1 MAPFLLD
8 NALLLIKP
16 RNQCN
21 HTTIVVVYIDRS
33 VACKQLHL
41 HNHSAALVSANP
53 NYAPIIVTEEMVIIE
68 RVIKIERNFNSAWAI

>member
-1 MAPFLLD
+1 MAPLLLN

-33 VACKQLHL
+33 VACKQLHPYS
-41 HNHSAALVSANP
+41 HSAALVSDNTKYP
-53 NYAPIIVTEEMVIIE
+53 PIIVTEEMIIIG
-68 RVIKIERNFNSAWAI
+68 RVMKIEWNLVNDWQP

>member
-1 MAPFLLD
+1 MAPLLLN

-21 HTTIVVVYIDRS
+21 HTTIVVVYINGS

-41 HNHSAALVSANP
+41 HDHTAALVSANP
-53 NYAPIIVTEEMVIIE
+53 NYAPIIVTEEMVILG
-68 RVIKIERNFNSAWAI
+68 RAIKIERNVVEDRQS

>member
-1 MAPFLLD
+1 MAPPLLD

-41 HNHSAALVSANP
+41 CNHSAALVSANP
-53 NYAPIIVTEEMVIIE
+53 NYAPIILSEEMVIIE

>member
-1 MAPFLLD
+1 MAPLLLD

-21 HTTIVVVYIDRS
+21 HTTIVVVYTDRS

-41 HNHSAALVSANP
+41 HNHTAALVSANP
-53 NYAPIIVTEEMVIIE
+53 NYAPIIVTEEIIIIG
-68 RVIKIERNFNSAWAI
+68 RVIKIERNLVEDWQP

>member
-21 HTTIVVVYIDRS
+21 HTTIVVVYTDRS

-41 HNHSAALVSANP
+41 CNHTATLVSSNP
-53 NYAPIIVTEEMVIIE
+53 NYAPIIVTEEMVIIG
-68 RVIKIERNFNSAWAI
+68 RVTRIERNLLNDWQP

>member
-1 MAPFLLD
+1 MAPSLLD

-21 HTTIVVVYIDRS
+21 HKTIVVVYINGS

-41 HNHSAALVSANP
+41 HDHSAALLSDNT
-53 NYAPIIVTEEMVIIE
+53 NYAPIMVTEDMLIIG
-68 RVIKIERNFNSAWAI
+68 RVIKIERNLVNDWQP